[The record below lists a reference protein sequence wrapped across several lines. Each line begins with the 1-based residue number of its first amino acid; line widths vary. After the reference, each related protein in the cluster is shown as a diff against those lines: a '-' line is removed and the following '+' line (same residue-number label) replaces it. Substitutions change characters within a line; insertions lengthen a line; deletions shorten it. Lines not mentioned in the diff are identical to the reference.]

1 MATKNL
7 VPRVN
12 NEGSLGVSSRKWANA
27 YFTNGNFDKVLTDE
41 LKNISDNELL
51 VAGDNIT
58 ITYNATNKN
67 YTIAST
73 ASGGG
78 SILSLN
84 DLSDATVTNPSA
96 GHILVYSSDDPTVLK
111 NVALSGDATIAADG
125 ALTIGSGVIETAMV
139 NANVITGQTA
149 VEDEIADSDL
159 VLVYDTSASALR
171 KITKAFQVFRGL
183 FYPRPRLATTQN
195 LT

>member
-58 ITYNATNKN
+58 ISDNTISTNLIFQLDGVTQN
-67 YTIAST
+67 AST
-73 ASGGG
+73 ANFIQNNALLSNG
-78 SILSLN
+78 ILNISR
-84 DLSDATVTNPSA
+84 
-96 GHILVYSSDDPTVLK
+96 
-111 NVALSGDATIAADG
+111 
-125 ALTIGSGVIETAMV
+125 LTH
-139 NANVITGQTA
+139 
-149 VEDEIADSDL
+149 
-159 VLVYDTSASALR
+159 YD
-171 KITKAFQVFRGL
+171 KISFNL
-183 FYPRPRLATTQN
+183 FN
-195 LT
+195 IINN